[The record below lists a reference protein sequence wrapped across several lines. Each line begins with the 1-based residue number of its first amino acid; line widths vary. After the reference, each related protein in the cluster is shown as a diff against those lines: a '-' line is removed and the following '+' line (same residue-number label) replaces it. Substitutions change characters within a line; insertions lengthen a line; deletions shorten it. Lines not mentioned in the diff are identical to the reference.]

1 MTDTGYQV
9 GDAALTETKAL
20 SNGAGAVNSAGLDL
34 GALSYL
40 GARLAAMQGS
50 IALPALTTTELP
62 NGETMT
68 AKVQHADAS
77 DFSDATTLYDAVAV
91 QTGAGGAGA
100 AAKTAKYVIPP
111 QCKRYV
117 RVVATK
123 TGTGNCTAKSLTHK
137 LVF

>member
-1 MTDTGYQV
+1 MTDTGYAVQ
-9 GDAALTETKAL
+9 DAALSETKAL
-20 SNGAGAVNSAGLDL
+20 SNGAGAVNSAGFDL
-34 GALSYL
+34 GALTYL
-40 GARLAAMQGS
+40 GSRLAAMQGK
-50 IALPALTTTELP
+50 ITLPVLTTVQLP

-111 QCKRYV
+111 QAKRYV

-123 TGTGNCTAKSLTHK
+123 TGTGDCTAKSLTHA